1 MNEFVAD
8 LHFRHQELWRTVE
21 GNDSRE
27 LPRKLTTYQAWFAS
41 PFVDKSRS
49 AARMLRYLY
58 LDLSKHVVRNISRFC
73 L

>member
-1 MNEFVAD
+1 MNELVAD

-41 PFVDKSRS
+41 PFIDYARS
-49 AARMLRYLY
+49 
-58 LDLSKHVVRNISRFC
+58 C
-73 L
+73 C